1 MFAPA
6 NTALTSV
13 KHEGKQPQVL
23 EESVTDADGGS
34 PHELTPSPLA
44 GQAQRRTAEG
54 WPEGRAPQGRV
65 MDWGEGKSPQASGE
79 AGFTQGYRNTFTATP
94 WNIIHRPQPQHP
106 GWLASAPQLS
116 LSELAAHWQDRIL
129 SEQNDARALY
139 RFQDNRVIGHHL
151 RSLVNQQL
159 PLLLGPLHSK
169 LCWHQAAWL
178 IVDNPAPGFQPPPF
192 DRPWL
197 DVAELSTVQHGIL
210 FHNLQQWL
218 WEEHPESTARLAS
231 TEPLA
236 AWLTSQLRAAEV
248 WGWQEPEQL
257 RFLLRHKLEPQ
268 SAHDAVWAPNDG
280 ETPAEHYRR
289 CYGAL
294 RSRTYS

>member
-1 MFAPA
+1 MSSLNDLQQPTIAWLADQQRFGQNIFLMIDRLAEPDPLPELFAQDLMQDYVNLYQVCGWEELASIGPWLIR
-6 NTALTSV
+6 LTDNQT
-13 KHEGKQPQVL
+13 ERLTRLLETPQ
-23 EESVTDADGGS
+23 
-34 PHELTPSPLA
+34 
-44 GQAQRRTAEG
+44 
-54 WPEGRAPQGRV
+54 
-65 MDWGEGKSPQASGE
+65 
-79 AGFTQGYRNTFTATP
+79 RN
-94 WNIIHRPQPQHP
+94 W

-159 PLLLGPLHSK
+159 PLLLGPLHST
-169 LCWHQAAWL
+169 LCWHQGAWF
-178 IVDNPAPGFQPPPF
+178 IVDNPAPGFQLPPF

-248 WGWQEPEQL
+248 WGWQAPEQL

-268 SAHDAVWAPNDG
+268 SAHDAVWAPIDG

-289 CYGAL
+289 CNDVL

>member
-54 WPEGRAPQGRV
+54 WPEGLAPQGRV

-106 GWLASAPQLS
+106 GWLAGQ
-116 LSELAAHWQDRIL
+116 
-129 SEQNDARALY
+129 RAT
-139 RFQDNRVIGHHL
+139 
-151 RSLVNQQL
+151 
-159 PLLLGPLHSK
+159 
-169 LCWHQAAWL
+169 
-178 IVDNPAPGFQPPPF
+178 
-192 DRPWL
+192 
-197 DVAELSTVQHGIL
+197 AEPVRTGC
-210 FHNLQQWL
+210 
-218 WEEHPESTARLAS
+218 
-231 TEPLA
+231 PLA
-236 AWLTSQLRAAEV
+236 GPDFERAE
-248 WGWQEPEQL
+248 
-257 RFLLRHKLEPQ
+257 
-268 SAHDAVWAPNDG
+268 
-280 ETPAEHYRR
+280 
-289 CYGAL
+289 
-294 RSRTYS
+294 

>member
-1 MFAPA
+1 MSSLNGIQQPAIAWLADQQRFGQNIFLMIDRLAEPDPLPELFAQDLMQDYVNLYQVCGWEELASIGPWLIRLA
-6 NTALTSV
+6 DNQTEQLTSLL
-13 KHEGKQPQVL
+13 ETPQ
-23 EESVTDADGGS
+23 
-34 PHELTPSPLA
+34 
-44 GQAQRRTAEG
+44 
-54 WPEGRAPQGRV
+54 
-65 MDWGEGKSPQASGE
+65 
-79 AGFTQGYRNTFTATP
+79 RN
-94 WNIIHRPQPQHP
+94 W
-106 GWLASAPQLS
+106 GWLASAPQLT
-116 LSELAAHWQDRIL
+116 LSELTAHWQDRIL

-151 RSLVNQQL
+151 RSLANQQL
-159 PLLLGPLHSK
+159 PLLLGPLYST
-169 LCWHQAAWL
+169 LCWHQGAWL
-178 IVDNPAPGFQPPPF
+178 TMDNPAPGFQPPPF

-197 DVAELSTVQHGIL
+197 DVAELSTVQRGIL

-236 AWLTSQLRAAEV
+236 AWLASQLHAAAA
-248 WGWQEPEQL
+248 WSWQEPEQL
-257 RFLLRHKLEPQ
+257 RFLLRHKLQSQ

-289 CYGAL
+289 CNDVL

>member
-1 MFAPA
+1 M
-6 NTALTSV
+6 
-13 KHEGKQPQVL
+13 
-23 EESVTDADGGS
+23 
-34 PHELTPSPLA
+34 
-44 GQAQRRTAEG
+44 
-54 WPEGRAPQGRV
+54 
-65 MDWGEGKSPQASGE
+65 
-79 AGFTQGYRNTFTATP
+79 
-94 WNIIHRPQPQHP
+94 
-106 GWLASAPQLS
+106 
-116 LSELAAHWQDRIL
+116 AAHWQDRIL

-151 RSLVNQQL
+151 RSVANQQL
-159 PLLLGPLHSK
+159 PLLLGPLHST
-169 LCWHQAAWL
+169 LCWHQGDWL

-289 CYGAL
+289 CNDVL